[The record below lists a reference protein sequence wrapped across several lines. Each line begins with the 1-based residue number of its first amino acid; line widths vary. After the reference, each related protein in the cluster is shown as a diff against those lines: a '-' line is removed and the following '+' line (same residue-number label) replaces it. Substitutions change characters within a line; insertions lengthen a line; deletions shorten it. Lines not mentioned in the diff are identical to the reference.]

1 MRFGSYGAKSS
12 DIMMPSNQNQGA
24 KMASQTKGIRTSLDA
39 LKNGNAKVDPRND
52 GSINSD
58 SGIDGPKKMNVTL
71 DAVAKSLSNEKN
83 QQFSSNSISA
93 SNRN

>member
-24 KMASQTKGIRTSLDA
+24 KRASPVRGIRTSADA
-39 LKNGNAKVDPRND
+39 LKKGNANVDPRND

-58 SGIDGPKKMNVTL
+58 SGIDGQKKMNVTL